1 MSLKNY
7 VNGKM
12 TNHKKT
18 PASDQLAGVFLM
30 KQNEGKMKKVN
41 RFLHNYHTKHLLKM
55 IEKNF

>member
-1 MSLKNY
+1 
-7 VNGKM
+7 
-12 TNHKKT
+12 
-18 PASDQLAGVFLM
+18 M